1 MGKKQTAAKSVPKGK
16 AKAVAKQQTMT
27 EALRR
32 RTLGRM
38 PSSPK
43 AKTGTD
49 DGTGTSQSSKALM
62 QVKQEQL
69 PPPPQE
75 DQRRMIAKLHALK
88 KNGNSD
94 AFNDYSSLDIQGKR
108 AWFYNIYQKDPSL
121 SKFNAHLKQR
131 TVFGTEQSR
140 ESEQW
145 LTEKQIMAT
154 NGYTDAQS
162 PDYDK
167 VKDALLKGLESRDHE
182 NAEMAAMGFKQY
194 RTVTKSNENLQGKT
208 KADILHLEH
217 EITSKDARLIRDQ
230 FDSGQ
235 AAAPEPEPGLVM
247 IEPWKKDA
255 MDLEKRLQGLTNK
268 GDKLARD
275 AQGIMLKLKSLHE
288 KTPGGHAL
296 AQAQSDEIEKRLEVF
311 QKAGMEFFENYQQYN
326 SKNEA
331 NAKEQAEKVEEPIK
345 IMKQHI
351 SHFEKLL
358 NLAKSLVAL
367 TSD

>member
-1 MGKKQTAAKSVPKGK
+1 MGKKTASKSSPKAKV
-16 AKAVAKQQTMT
+16 KAVAKQQSVS
-27 EALRR
+27 ESLRR
-32 RTLGRM
+32 RSLQRL
-38 PSSPK
+38 PSEPG
-43 AKTGTD
+43 KTD
-49 DGTGTSQSSKALM
+49 GTSQSSTELIP
-62 QVKQEQL
+62 VKQEQF
-69 PPPPQE
+69 PPPPTE
-75 DQRRMIAKLHALK
+75 DQRRMIAKMHALK
-88 KNGNSD
+88 KSGNSD

-145 LTEKQIMAT
+145 LTEKQIMAN
-154 NGYTDAQS
+154 NGYTDARAD
-162 PDYDK
+162 DYDQ

-182 NAEMAAMGFKQY
+182 NAEMAALGFKQY

-235 AAAPEPEPGLVM
+235 AAAPAPGTSHGQVM

-275 AQGIMLKLKSLHE
+275 AQGIMLKLKNLHD

-296 AQAQSDEIEKRLEVF
+296 AQAQSDEIEKKLEVF
-311 QKAGMEFFENYQQYN
+311 QKAGMDFFENYQQYN

-331 NAKEQAEKVEEPIK
+331 NAKEQAEKCEEPIK
-345 IMKQHI
+345 IFKQHI
-351 SHFEKLL
+351 THFEKLL